1 MAVMSESDD
10 LDRLREQ
17 RRQELTDGADGEGAD
32 GEADAGGAGVG
43 PSEPVHVDGAA
54 ALEETVNEY
63 DVVLVDF
70 YADWCGPCKMLEP
83 IVKELAAETDVAV
96 AKVDVDRNQQ
106 LAGQYQVQGVPTM
119 MFFADGQPVE
129 RIVGVRGKE
138 DLAGLI
144 SKLG

>member
-1 MAVMSESDD
+1 MSESDE
-10 LDRLREQ
+10 LDQLREQ
-17 RRQELTDGADGEGAD
+17 RRQELTGGADDTGAAGDEEAD
-32 GEADAGGAGVG
+32 GTGVG
-43 PSEPVHVDGAA
+43 PSEPIHVDGAA
-54 ALEETVNEY
+54 ALEETVGGY

-119 MFFADGQPVE
+119 MFFAGGDPVE

-138 DLAGLI
+138 ELAGLI
-144 SKLG
+144 AQYS